1 MTDGQLNFVDFDA
14 QVSTKDL
21 SRESA
26 SFLWLALLKDIL
38 IQLPRYEHRIANEHD
53 EASAKR
59 EMVMQLRLSHADNP
73 VQLKKIDEFEEFY
86 DCKEMAVYLYLK
98 QRCPWRRCRAAAA
111 VAVAAVYFLLP
122 SRPGAAD
129 FQPRWTSLEDTHE

>member
-38 IQLPRYEHRIANEHD
+38 IQLPRYEHRIINEHD
-53 EASAKR
+53 EALAKR

-86 DCKEMAVYLYLK
+86 DCKEMAVYLYSK
-98 QRCPWRRCRAAAA
+98 DACIHQPIN
-111 VAVAAVYFLLP
+111 VALRTKDVDALVKYRYFISHLCSDL
-122 SRPGAAD
+122 AD
-129 FQPRWTSLEDTHE
+129 R